1 MAALLASSRTKGLI
15 AIASYPRQKTLGFYR
30 LAASLRND
38 RAVKDRRCN
47 GGLCS
52 ANSRSSVLTV
62 PKPLCLISYADGDTR
77 PHGCDA
83 KPFVIP
89 EVQTPAECGYS
100 PIERE
105 QGKIINY
112 PYLVFVQ
119 SSKELKDYLQPITC
133 TSPCFA
139 EAAMKRKLRVF
150 TTIWS

>member
-1 MAALLASSRTKGLI
+1 M
-15 AIASYPRQKTLGFYR
+15 
-30 LAASLRND
+30 
-38 RAVKDRRCN
+38 
-47 GGLCS
+47 
-52 ANSRSSVLTV
+52 LTV

-83 KPFVIP
+83 KPFVKR
-89 EVQTPAECGYS
+89 EVQTLAICGYS

-105 QGKIINY
+105 QGKKINF

-133 TSPCFA
+133 SSPGFA